1 MASQLRLFPLNTVL
15 FPGMQLP
22 LHIFEERYR
31 QMIRECI
38 QAEESFG
45 VVLIRDGHEV
55 GGPATPFDVGTS
67 ARIAQVERLE
77 DGRLNL
83 LTTGEARFRILS
95 LIQERPF
102 LLAEVEWLTDSVGD
116 PEETA
121 SLQAQVIEK
130 FTECYQIGL
139 ATTGQ
144 WAARVAVPR
153 TPGDLADF
161 VAARL
166 QLPPH
171 YKQGLLETMSVTERL
186 RQEIVMLEQERK
198 RLNDERTAHYRTKFG
213 RLGALN

>member
-1 MASQLRLFPLNTVL
+1 MANQLRLFPLDTVL

-67 ARIAQVERLE
+67 ARISQVERLE

-83 LTTGEARFRILS
+83 LTTGEARFRILNVV
-95 LIQERPF
+95 QDRPF
-102 LLAEVEWLTDSVGD
+102 LVAEIEWLTDVLGD
-116 PEETA
+116 PQDTA
-121 SLQAQVIEK
+121 ALIAQVTEQ
-130 FTECYQIGL
+130 FTECYRIGL
-139 ATTGQ
+139 STTGQ
-144 WAARVAVPR
+144 WAARTTVPR
-153 TPGDLADF
+153 APGDLADF

-166 QLPPH
+166 QVPSH
-171 YKQGLLETMSVTERL
+171 YKQGLLETASVTERL
-186 RQEIVMLEQERK
+186 RQEIVMLEQELK
-198 RLNDERTAHYRTKFG
+198 RLNEERAAHFRNRFG